1 MNGCAEGLF
10 YQLVQKLSEIGEIEF
25 ESMFVDGTKIEA
37 NASKY
42 SFVWAKAV
50 EKNLVKLDKKAEQTV
65 LSMSENMV
73 SAKASALSGLLIGF
87 TPLPVSGRRSL
98 FTAKAGGRP
107 SFKKIVKS
115 LKGI

>member
-37 NASKY
+37 NANKY

-50 EKNLVKLDKKAEQTV
+50 EKNLVKLDKKADSAVEG
-65 LSMSENMV
+65 MV
-73 SAKASALSGLLIGF
+73 DKL
-87 TPLPVSGRRSL
+87 T
-98 FTAKAGGRP
+98 K
-107 SFKKIVKS
+107 
-115 LKGI
+115 